1 MSDKEL
7 VFYIFNLY
15 LNPKYTNHIED
26 LISSKIDF
34 GVKDIYELS
43 KEDCI
48 RTYIDLLRKTI
59 HKIITI
65 YGNRFVRARPNIR
78 FLNYYNTVIRNP
90 HTLQKI
96 LKDINEFRT
105 KNWYWKKFRK
115 KNEG

>member
-7 VFYIFNLY
+7 VFYIFNL
-15 LNPKYTNHIED
+15 LLSQKYTKHIKD
-26 LISSKIDF
+26 LIFNKIDF
-34 GVKDIYELS
+34 GVKNIYKLP
-43 KEDCI
+43 KED
-48 RTYIDLLRKTI
+48 RTYVELLQKTI
-59 HKIITI
+59 YKMIVV
-65 YGNRFVRARPNIR
+65 YGNNRIVHSRPNIR

>member
-15 LNPKYTNHIED
+15 LNPKYTNNIED

-34 GVKDIYELS
+34 GVKNIYKLP
-43 KEDCI
+43 KEDYT
-48 RTYIDLLRKTI
+48 RTYVDLLQKTI
-59 HKIITI
+59 RIIINT
-65 YGNRFVRARPNIR
+65 YGNRLVRARPNIR
-78 FLNYYNTVIRNP
+78 FLNYYNTVIKNP

>member
-7 VFYIFNLY
+7 VFYILNLF
-15 LNPKYTNHIED
+15 LSQKFYTKRIED
-26 LISSKIDF
+26 FISSKIDF
-34 GVKDIYELS
+34 GVKSIYKLS
-43 KEDCI
+43 KEDI
-48 RTYIDLLRKTI
+48 TYIDLLQKAI
-59 HKIITI
+59 HKIVII
-65 YGNRFVRARPNIR
+65 YGDKVIHFRPNKN